1 MRYNSIEVSIMEK
14 TVTMNLRVNP
24 TVKQQAEN
32 VLKQLGIPMATA
44 IDMYLRQITMKG
56 GIPFPIT
63 VSEAPAQ
70 LNADAMNAAQI
81 HDAINA
87 GMNDLREGKVQ
98 NAHTAF
104 AAFREAHK

>member
-1 MRYNSIEVSIMEK
+1 
-14 TVTMNLRVNP
+14 
-24 TVKQQAEN
+24 
-32 VLKQLGIPMATA
+32 
-44 IDMYLRQITMKG
+44 
-56 GIPFPIT
+56 
-63 VSEAPAQ
+63 